1 MRRREGVNVF
11 SRRGRGEK
19 TNSVHLNL
27 KNRSELLPR
36 AGVGPCSETGEM
48 ALRPM
53 KTGGMFIFTEA
64 PLSSHM
70 LELQKKK
77 KKSLK
82 PVPKTSAVSSLM
94 LHAIKENKA
103 DPCSHLFA
111 FLTGSQKRFIV

>member
-77 KKSLK
+77 KK
-82 PVPKTSAVSSLM
+82 PETSA
-94 LHAIKENKA
+94 
-103 DPCSHLFA
+103 
-111 FLTGSQKRFIV
+111 